1 MSQTH
6 AERGAHSIDRKKKL
20 GKGLGALLGETRREE
35 PLVARESSNDSNQS
49 SMPDSSGRATMSEGL
64 ASIPVADI
72 EPLPGQPR
80 TRFDEEALDSLA
92 SSIAER
98 GVIQPIIV
106 SPLGRG
112 RYRIVAGER
121 RWRASQRAQLHR
133 IPAIVRDF
141 DEQETLEIALIENI
155 QREDLNPIEEA
166 EAYRKLIAEFNHS
179 QEALGRI
186 VGKSRSHVANL
197 MRLLDLPQ
205 SVQQQVMHSKIS
217 MGHARALIGAPDCE
231 RLAGQIEEKGLS
243 VRDTE
248 QLVRRAKTGNDAPA
262 ARSMRSDPKDKD
274 PDIAALEQHLADILG
289 LKVEI
294 AHSGA
299 ATGGTLSMRYSNLD
313 QLDML
318 CQRLSGE
325 RI

>member
-1 MSQTH
+1 LSDETTDKPKIAKRPH
-6 AERGAHSIDRKKKL
+6 
-20 GKGLGALLGETRREE
+20 GLGRGLSALLGDVAREE
-35 PLVARESSNDSNQS
+35 PDAPNAMPANGKAVQS
-49 SMPDSSGRATMSEGL
+49 
-64 ASIPVADI
+64 I
-72 EPLPGQPR
+72 EVSLIQPHPEQPR
-80 TRFDEEALDSLA
+80 RHFDEGALQELA
-92 SSIAER
+92 DSIAKR
-98 GVIQPIIV
+98 GIIQPIIV
-106 SPLGRG
+106 RPHGG
-112 RYRIVAGER
+112 GFQIIAGER
-121 RWRASQRAQLHR
+121 RWRAAQRAQLHR

-166 EAYRKLIAEFNHS
+166 EAYRKLIAEFHHS

-197 MRLLDLPQ
+197 MRLLELPQ
-205 SVQQQVMHSKIS
+205 TVQQQVMESRIS
-217 MGHARALIGAPDCE
+217 MGHARALIGVPDCE
-231 RLAGQIEEKGLS
+231 ALARQVEDKGLS

-248 QLVRRAKTGNDAPA
+248 QLVRRVKTGAETPA
-262 ARSMRSDPKDKD
+262 AKRNGGARDKD

-289 LKVEI
+289 LKVDI
-294 AHSGA
+294 AHEGGSAGGA
-299 ATGGTLSMRYSNLD
+299 LSLRYSNLD

>member
-1 MSQTH
+1 MS
-6 AERGAHSIDRKKKL
+6 ENMIDKPKAAKRPQ
-20 GKGLGALLGETRREE
+20 GLGRGLSALLGDVSREE
-35 PLVARESSNDSNQS
+35 PVASVAAPANGKAVQS
-49 SMPDSSGRATMSEGL
+49 IE
-64 ASIPVADI
+64 VALI
-72 EPLPGQPR
+72 HPHPEQPR
-80 TRFDEEALDSLA
+80 RHFDDGALQELA
-92 SSIAER
+92 DSIAKR

-106 SPLGRG
+106 RPHGG
-112 RYRIVAGER
+112 GFQIIAGER
-121 RWRASQRAQLHR
+121 RWRAAQRAQLHR

-166 EAYRKLIAEFNHS
+166 EAYRKLIAEFHHS

-197 MRLLDLPQ
+197 MRLLELPKP
-205 SVQQQVMHSKIS
+205 VQEQVMFNRIS
-217 MGHARALIGAPDCE
+217 MGHARALIGVPDCE
-231 RLAGQIEEKGLS
+231 RLAQQVESKGLS

-248 QLVRRAKTGNDAPA
+248 QLVRRVKTGDDAPT
-262 ARSMRSDPKDKD
+262 ARRREGRGQEKD

-294 AHSGA
+294 AHDGA
-299 ATGGTLSMRYSNLD
+299 SAGGSLSLRYSNLD

>member
-1 MSQTH
+1 MSN
-6 AERGAHSIDRKKKL
+6 ENDDKL
-20 GKGLGALLGETRREE
+20 KVAKRPHGLGRGLSALLGDVNREE
-35 PLVARESSNDSNQS
+35 PVAPQAPSASTKAIQS
-49 SMPDSSGRATMSEGL
+49 IE
-64 ASIPVADI
+64 VALI
-72 EPLPGQPR
+72 QPHPEQPR
-80 TRFDEEALDSLA
+80 RHFDEGALAELADS
-92 SSIAER
+92 IGKR

-106 SPLGRG
+106 RPHGG
-112 RYRIVAGER
+112 GFQIVAGER
-121 RWRASQRAQLHR
+121 RWRAAQRAQLHR

-141 DEQETLEIALIENI
+141 DEAETLEIALVENI

-166 EAYRKLIAEFNHS
+166 EAYRKLIADFHHS

-186 VGKSRSHVANL
+186 VGKSRSHIANL
-197 MRLLDLPQ
+197 IRLLDLPAT
-205 SVQQQVMHSKIS
+205 VQRQVVEQKLS

-231 RLAGQIEEKGLS
+231 TLAQTVETKGLS

-248 QLVRRAKTGNDAPA
+248 ELVRRSKKGEGAVPRSRAPTA
-262 ARSMRSDPKDKD
+262 PLNKD

-289 LKVEI
+289 VKVEI
-294 AHSGA
+294 GHGEGA
-299 ATGGTLSMRYSNLD
+299 SGTLSLRYSTLD

>member
-1 MSQTH
+1 MSN
-6 AERGAHSIDRKKKL
+6 ENDEKL
-20 GKGLGALLGETRREE
+20 KVAKRPHGLGRGLSALLGDVNREE
-35 PLVARESSNDSNQS
+35 PVAPQAPSASTKAIQS
-49 SMPDSSGRATMSEGL
+49 IE
-64 ASIPVADI
+64 VALI
-72 EPLPGQPR
+72 QPHPEQPR
-80 TRFDEEALDSLA
+80 RHFDEGALAELADS
-92 SSIAER
+92 IGKR

-106 SPLGRG
+106 RPHGG
-112 RYRIVAGER
+112 GFQIVAGER
-121 RWRASQRAQLHR
+121 RWRAAQRAQLHR

-141 DEQETLEIALIENI
+141 DEAETLEIALVENI

-166 EAYRKLIAEFNHS
+166 EAYRKLIADFHHS

-186 VGKSRSHVANL
+186 VGKSRSHIANL
-197 MRLLDLPQ
+197 IRLLDRPA
-205 SVQQQVMHSKIS
+205 SVQQQVVEQKLS

-231 RLAGQIEEKGLS
+231 TLAKTVEAKGLS

-248 QLVRRAKTGNDAPA
+248 DLVRRSKKGDGAVP
-262 ARSMRSDPKDKD
+262 RSRVASVSPSKD

-289 LKVEI
+289 VKVDIGHGE
-294 AHSGA
+294 GG
-299 ATGGTLSMRYSNLD
+299 GGTLSLRYSTLD

>member
-1 MSQTH
+1 MSEEANDKPKIARRSH
-6 AERGAHSIDRKKKL
+6 H
-20 GKGLGALLGETRREE
+20 GLGRGLSALLGDVVQEE
-35 PLVARESSNDSNQS
+35 SVTASTPSPAANGKAVQSIEVALIHPHPE
-49 SMPDSSGRATMSEGL
+49 
-64 ASIPVADI
+64 
-72 EPLPGQPR
+72 QPR
-80 TRFDEEALDSLA
+80 RHFDSDALQELADSI
-92 SSIAER
+92 SKR

-106 SPLGRG
+106 RPHGG
-112 RYRIVAGER
+112 GFQIVAGER
-121 RWRASQRAQLHR
+121 RWRAAQRAQLHR

-141 DEQETLEIALIENI
+141 DEAETLEIALVENI

-166 EAYRKLIAEFNHS
+166 EAYRKLIGEFGHS

-197 MRLLDLPQ
+197 MRLLDLPKP
-205 SVQQQVMHSKIS
+205 VQQAVMEQRLS
-217 MGHARALIGAPDCE
+217 MGHARALIGMDDCE
-231 RLAGQIEEKGLS
+231 ALARTVEQKGLS

-248 QLVRRAKTGNDAPA
+248 KLVRRAKTGATAVAPLRAEPTGRDA
-262 ARSMRSDPKDKD
+262 
-274 PDIAALEQHLADILG
+274 DIVSLEEHLADILG

-294 AHSGA
+294 VHAGEGTGA
-299 ATGGTLSMRYSNLD
+299 LTLRYSTLD

>member
-1 MSQTH
+1 MSN
-6 AERGAHSIDRKKKL
+6 ENDEKL
-20 GKGLGALLGETRREE
+20 KVIKRPHGLGRGLSALLGDVTREE
-35 PLVARESSNDSNQS
+35 PVAPLAVSASTKAIQS
-49 SMPDSSGRATMSEGL
+49 IE
-64 ASIPVADI
+64 VALI
-72 EPLPGQPR
+72 QPHPEQPR
-80 TRFDEEALDSLA
+80 RHFDEGALAELADS
-92 SSIAER
+92 IGKR

-106 SPLGRG
+106 RPHGG
-112 RYRIVAGER
+112 GFQIVAGER
-121 RWRASQRAQLHR
+121 RWRAAQRAQLHR

-141 DEQETLEIALIENI
+141 DEAETLEIALVENI

-166 EAYRKLIAEFNHS
+166 EAYRKLIADFNHS

-186 VGKSRSHVANL
+186 VGKSRSHIANL
-197 MRLLDLPQ
+197 IRLLDLPA
-205 SVQQQVMHSKIS
+205 SVQQQVVEQKLS

-231 RLAGQIEEKGLS
+231 TLAKTVEAKGLS

-248 QLVRRAKTGNDAPA
+248 DLVRRSKKGEGAAPRGRA
-262 ARSMRSDPKDKD
+262 SSGTVSKD

-289 LKVEI
+289 VKVDIGHGE
-294 AHSGA
+294 GA
-299 ATGGTLSMRYSNLD
+299 GGTLSLRYSTLD

>member
-1 MSQTH
+1 MNNENAMKSVKRPH
-6 AERGAHSIDRKKKL
+6 
-20 GKGLGALLGETRREE
+20 GLGRGLSALLGDVAREE
-35 PLVARESSNDSNQS
+35 PVAPTAATPPSTKAIQS
-49 SMPDSSGRATMSEGL
+49 IE
-64 ASIPVADI
+64 VALI
-72 EPLPGQPR
+72 QPHPEQPR
-80 TRFDEEALDSLA
+80 RHFDEGALQELADS
-92 SSIAER
+92 IGKR

-106 SPLGRG
+106 RPHGG
-112 RYRIVAGER
+112 GFQIVAGER
-121 RWRASQRAQLHR
+121 RWRAAQRAQLHR

-141 DEQETLEIALIENI
+141 DEAETLEIALIENI

-166 EAYRKLIAEFNHS
+166 EAYRKLIAEFQHS
-179 QEALGRI
+179 QEALGRL

-197 MRLLDLPQ
+197 MRLLDLPAP
-205 SVQQQVMHSKIS
+205 VQQQVIEQKLS

-231 RLAGQIEEKGLS
+231 NLARTVEAKGLS

-248 QLVRRAKTGNDAPA
+248 QLVRRAKKGDDAPGRRRA
-262 ARSMRSDPKDKD
+262 AAPKEND

-289 LKVEI
+289 VKVDI
-294 AHSGA
+294 DYMQSGN
-299 ATGGTLSMRYSNLD
+299 GTLSLHYSTLD

>member
-1 MSQTH
+1 MSDETTDKPKIAKRPH
-6 AERGAHSIDRKKKL
+6 
-20 GKGLGALLGETRREE
+20 GLGRGLSALLGDVAREE
-35 PLVARESSNDSNQS
+35 PVAPSAIPANGKSVQS
-49 SMPDSSGRATMSEGL
+49 
-64 ASIPVADI
+64 I
-72 EPLPGQPR
+72 EVSLIQPHPEQPR
-80 TRFDEEALDSLA
+80 RHFDDGALQELA
-92 SSIAER
+92 DSIAKR
-98 GVIQPIIV
+98 GIIQPIIV
-106 SPLGRG
+106 RPHGG
-112 RYRIVAGER
+112 GFQIIAGER
-121 RWRASQRAQLHR
+121 RWRAAQRAQLHR

-166 EAYRKLIAEFNHS
+166 EAYRKLIAEFHHS

-197 MRLLDLPQ
+197 MRLLELPQ
-205 SVQQQVMHSKIS
+205 SVQQQVMESKIS
-217 MGHARALIGAPDCE
+217 MGHARALIGVPDCE
-231 RLAGQIEEKGLS
+231 ALARQVEDKGLS

-248 QLVRRAKTGNDAPA
+248 QLVRRVKTGAEATTVKRNSG
-262 ARSMRSDPKDKD
+262 ARDKD

-289 LKVEI
+289 LKVDIVHEGGS
-294 AHSGA
+294 A
-299 ATGGTLSMRYSNLD
+299 GGTLSLRYSNLD

>member
-1 MSQTH
+1 MTDEA
-6 AERGAHSIDRKKKL
+6 AEKPKVAKRPQ
-20 GKGLGALLGETRREE
+20 GLGRGLSALLGDTARDE
-35 PLVARESSNDSNQS
+35 PAAAASAPNGRSVQSIEVALIHPHPE
-49 SMPDSSGRATMSEGL
+49 
-64 ASIPVADI
+64 
-72 EPLPGQPR
+72 QPR
-80 TRFDEEALDSLA
+80 RHFDDNALQELA
-92 SSIAER
+92 DSIAKR

-106 SPLGRG
+106 RPHGG
-112 RYRIVAGER
+112 GFQIIAGER
-121 RWRASQRAQLHR
+121 RWRAAQRAHLHR

-141 DEQETLEIALIENI
+141 NEQETLEIALIENI

-166 EAYRKLIAEFNHS
+166 EAYRKLIAEFHHS

-197 MRLLDLPQ
+197 MRLLDLPG
-205 SVQQQVMHSKIS
+205 SVQDMVTHSHIS

-231 RLAGQIEEKGLS
+231 RLAQQVASRGLS

-248 QLVRRAKTGNDAPA
+248 QLVRRAKTGKEGAAPTA
-262 ARSMRSDPKDKD
+262 SRASGAKD

-289 LKVEI
+289 LRVDI
-294 AHSGA
+294 AHEGGSAGGA
-299 ATGGTLSMRYSNLD
+299 VSLRYSNLD